1 MFSKPQLPE
10 HQAPAGAEHQNILKY
25 IKEHTMEMAIDR
37 GKDLLYRDRD
47 AGLLMFRNVGK
58 PLSKEEYEARLR
70 LRTKDPRKFNT
81 PQTLSRTS
89 KSGVFI
95 NHKDGEKFQPD
106 QETLLKRM
114 HIPELPS
121 QKDLRSL
128 EKVAK
133 LAEEIIEAIADEKI
147 KPVYATGLPPRPND
161 ETFEGLPHKIAY
173 NDEGELKSKETLGV
187 LHPSCYVAGRYS
199 FTEFHPEDGYSDS
212 INYVMWGLGAAKIWI
227 VIAPEDFARS
237 QRLMAEVCMELKE
250 DERFSG
256 WAKNCG
262 TPINHKCLMV
272 TPSFLR
278 DHNIRFEVAV
288 QWPGDVAIV
297 THHSIH
303 AVLNIND
310 HLELHGLFHKLLK
323 PESCSICGKC
333 FDGPI
338 SLDKHILLEHT
349 AREVVQKC
357 PKCERTFVHLDRHL
371 PLCQRRCLVCGKI
384 CPPLGFSSHV
394 SFCLDELAW
403 KQYTAELTPVV
414 PILPNVEKKTRKRP
428 RSIKKSKPA
437 PVPSIFDS
445 MLVSSPAPVLSP
457 ALGPG
462 NFTRSQ
468 FANTTSQQPSATV
481 TPGANDSLN
490 SASVPSI
497 PFKKRVSSMN
507 LNQIMTP
514 ARSDSFD
521 YAQVKL
527 DASTVSSFGASS
539 QNASRRAL
547 PQGHRGGSRVTRS
560 LANTEASIEL
570 PEAASRPA
578 DVIAPPADFVPPT
591 SNSSFSRHVSATDTI
606 EAAAVN
612 TTASAGNS
620 SSLHARPATIPIDS
634 AISPEIIVEPLA
646 LPGPF
651 SLSEHVEGPFCL
663 CGCQDSFDPSLETYA
678 TGLSVSLPSN
688 APSPVE
694 SRPIS
699 PAPPSYEEVV
709 ATSNPQSSNELAVPQ
724 PGNSRILITIVSF
737 YRLRNAAD
745 EFSRVLSEVLGA
757 ERNSENLPDIVDI
770 SFGLHGVRHA
780 EGAIDLPDLLSTL
793 SRMSHSLSAIRD
805 VAIAPESVGSTSG
818 SSVEILSNPSDS
830 NSPDSNAP
838 TADFSASAP
847 EDIDPPSPPDHD
859 EAGPPDVVDES
870 EGAMQNGA
878 AQIIESPA
886 EQNPLVP
893 PSRDDDPA
901 VAILSVP
908 RDLPIRRF
916 RNILSEP
923 IV

>member
-47 AGLLMFRNVGK
+47 AGLLM
-58 PLSKEEYEARLR
+58 PLSKQEYEARLR

-121 QKDLRSL
+121 QKNLRSL

-161 ETFEGLPHKIAY
+161 
-173 NDEGELKSKETLGV
+173 DGELKSKETLGV

-212 INYVMWGLGAAKIWI
+212 MNYVMWGLGAAKIWI
-227 VIAPEDFARS
+227 VIAPEDFARF

-303 AVLNIND
+303 AVLNINVNECISQNYGSAGWEACYSAFLGCMCPSTAIKYLPAKD

-323 PESCSICGKC
+323 TESCSICGKC

-384 CPPLGFSSHV
+384 CAPLGFSSHV
-394 SFCLDELAW
+394 SSCLDELAW
-403 KQYTAELTPVV
+403 KQYAAELTPVV

-468 FANTTSQQPSATV
+468 FVNTTSQRPSATV
-481 TPGANDSLN
+481 TSGANDSLN

-521 YAQVKL
+521 YAQAKL

-578 DVIAPPADFVPPT
+578 DVIAPPAEFVPPT
-591 SNSSFSRHVSATDTI
+591 SVSSFSRHVSATDTI

-612 TTASAGNS
+612 TAASAGNS

-651 SLSEHVEGPFCL
+651 SLSEHVEGPFCS
-663 CGCQDSFDPSLETYA
+663 CGCQDRSDPSLETYA

-688 APSPVE
+688 ASSPVE

-709 ATSNPQSSNELAVPQ
+709 ATPNPQSSNELAVPQ
-724 PGNSRILITIVSF
+724 PGNSRSLITIVSF

-745 EFSRVLSEVLGA
+745 EFPRFLSEVLGA
-757 ERNSENLPDIVDI
+757 EQNSENLPDIVDI

-780 EGAIDLPDLLSTL
+780 EGVIDLPDLLSTV

-805 VAIAPESVGSTSG
+805 VAIAPENVDSTSG
-818 SSVEILSNPSDS
+818 SSVEILSDSSDS

-838 TADFSASAP
+838 TADF
-847 EDIDPPSPPDHD
+847 
-859 EAGPPDVVDES
+859 
-870 EGAMQNGA
+870 
-878 AQIIESPA
+878 
-886 EQNPLVP
+886 
-893 PSRDDDPA
+893 
-901 VAILSVP
+901 
-908 RDLPIRRF
+908 
-916 RNILSEP
+916 
-923 IV
+923 

>member
-25 IKEHTMEMAIDR
+25 IKEHTMEMVIDR

-47 AGLLMFRNVGK
+47 AGLLM
-58 PLSKEEYEARLR
+58 
-70 LRTKDPRKFNT
+70 
-81 PQTLSRTS
+81 
-89 KSGVFI
+89 
-95 NHKDGEKFQPD
+95 
-106 QETLLKRM
+106 
-114 HIPELPS
+114 IPELPS

-227 VIAPEDFARS
+227 VIAPEDFARF

-262 TPINHKCLMV
+262 TPIYHKCLMV

-278 DHNIRFEVAV
+278 NHNIRFEVAV
-288 QWPGDVAIV
+288 QWP
-297 THHSIH
+297 
-303 AVLNIND
+303 
-310 HLELHGLFHKLLK
+310 
-323 PESCSICGKC
+323 
-333 FDGPI
+333 
-338 SLDKHILLEHT
+338 
-349 AREVVQKC
+349 
-357 PKCERTFVHLDRHL
+357 
-371 PLCQRRCLVCGKI
+371 
-384 CPPLGFSSHV
+384 
-394 SFCLDELAW
+394 DELAW

-437 PVPSIFDS
+437 PVSSIFDS

-462 NFTRSQ
+462 NFTRSR
-468 FANTTSQQPSATV
+468 FANTTSQRPSATV

-490 SASVPSI
+490 SESVPPI

-507 LNQIMTP
+507 LNHIMTP

-521 YAQVKL
+521 YAQAKL

-547 PQGHRGGSRVTRS
+547 PQGLRGGSRVTRS
-560 LANTEASIEL
+560 LANTEASIKL

-578 DVIAPPADFVPPT
+578 DVIAPPADFVTPT
-591 SNSSFSRHVSATDTI
+591 SVSSFSRHVSATDTI

-612 TTASAGNS
+612 TAASAGNS
-620 SSLHARPATIPIDS
+620 SSLHVRPATIPIDS

-663 CGCQDSFDPSLETYA
+663 CGCQDNFDPSLETHA
-678 TGLSVSLPSN
+678 TGLSASLPSN

-709 ATSNPQSSNELAVPQ
+709 ATSNPQSSNELAMPQ

-757 ERNSENLPDIVDI
+757 EQNSENLPDIVDI

-780 EGAIDLPDLLSTL
+780 ESAIDLPDSLSTL
-793 SRMSHSLSAIRD
+793 SRMSHGLSAIRD
-805 VAIAPESVGSTSG
+805 VAIAPENVDSTSG
-818 SSVEILSNPSDS
+818 SSVEISPNPSDS

-838 TADFSASAP
+838 TADSLASAP
-847 EDIDPPSPPDHD
+847 ENIDPPSPPDHD

-893 PSRDDDPA
+893 SNRDDGTDPA
-901 VAILSVP
+901 AAILSVP
-908 RDLPIRRF
+908 RDLPRIRQILGIRRF
-916 RNILSEP
+916 PVMDRRPPDNVPSGPRVPPRLNRGSRAYPYSSRGVYNLRSGHQPVMLRPHTPPTTVGRGAQPEDCIHISGRRGHFEEVGL
-923 IV
+923 